1 MKRLV
6 TAEMQVLWRRP
17 TGRMAAAVGTGLPVL
32 VALLYGSFQDSAVQ
46 FNGQAIGDMLS
57 FSGPDAASRGLFAR
71 HFYVMPLFLVALAG
85 QSIAGER
92 ADHTLRE
99 RAVRP
104 VSRDRLFLSKLLS
117 LWLFSTLS
125 LFAGSALAL
134 LLTTPWLGVDGPW
147 LEFLASVALSVL
159 TELGVI
165 AMAVMLA
172 TWVRSSTMVVISGLL
187 ILGLDSVFRLGLSGL
202 GLLEVAWAPIVHQ
215 LMWGSGLG
223 IWANVGSG
231 WSWVSVAALIG
242 WTGIALLHGRQ
253 RFNGLDLP

>member
-1 MKRLV
+1 MKRLIA
-6 TAEMQVLWRRP
+6 AEMRVLWRRP
-17 TGRMAAAVGTGLPVL
+17 TGRMAAIVGTGLPVV
-32 VALLYGSFQDSAVQ
+32 VALLYGTLQGSTVQ
-46 FNGQAIGDMLS
+46 FNDQAIGDMLS

-85 QSIAGER
+85 QSVAGER
-92 ADHTLRE
+92 TDHMLRE

-104 VSRDRLFLSKLLS
+104 VSRDQLFLSKLLS

-125 LFAGSALAL
+125 LIFGSALAL
-134 LLTTPWLGVDGPW
+134 LLTTPWLGVSGPW
-147 LEFLASVALSVL
+147 LEFMASVALSVL
-159 TELGVI
+159 TEMGVI

-187 ILGLDSVFRLGLSGL
+187 LLGLDGVFRLGLSGL
-202 GLLEVAWAPIVHQ
+202 GLLGVTWAPTVHQ
-215 LMWGSGLG
+215 VMWGSGLG

-231 WSWVSVAALIG
+231 WSWISAAALMG
-242 WTGIALLHGRQ
+242 WTAIALLQGRQ